1 MNTLNHGDI
10 LLIVDA
16 QYGFVDYSQTRLLN
30 NLSKLTKLFRDN
42 NSHIY
47 LIEYAGCGM
56 THSKITE
63 IISNYTNKTVIT
75 KYRDSAAP
83 YILKN
88 LIGVNWTQCLFKTA
102 RDLLAAGY
110 NVQSY
115 KYASNPSFRRC
126 NKLWNDLIDKYQNKL
141 IIRSKHESIN
151 FMCGRERVRK
161 IDISRKD

>member
-1 MNTLNHGDI
+1 MNTLNHRDI

-88 LIGVNWTQCLFKTA
+88 LDNFGTFPLTFHLIGVNWTQCLFKTA

-151 FMCGRERVRK
+151 FMCGR
-161 IDISRKD
+161 